1 MFLIPEMALNYSQF
15 LLSKPFIIKILNCFS
30 QNDFGLV
37 FKWVSGFVF
46 SFFVE

>member
-1 MFLIPEMALNYSQF
+1 MPVIAPNYSQF
-15 LLSKPFIIKILNCFS
+15 LHSKPFINKILNCFG
-30 QNDFGLV
+30 QNGFGLV